1 MKSMEVED
9 SSLSSV
15 SPMTGRKMLSM
26 WLLHSDKWS
35 INTKNRILATPMA
48 VSRPGTFNRTRIQRF
63 SRLGMFAVVI
73 NSMMHGGHE
82 RSPSPADQ
90 SPLEVLAKLVPSFLA
105 GSDELP
111 AMLGHLLLHLLDLC
125 LHLLHLQLPHRR
137 WFPPPPRP
145 LLLINSELIKK
156 CKSQHFHQFMFK
168 SLRKESVRRWAVYNL
183 SFFCS
188 TACDDH
194 SEFGVWTYR
203 PIQLI
208 CVQRKPFKIC
218 SFLFDQVIPYLYNNK
233 NIIYLIFI
241 VKSLTPI
248 YSHIFLSSFRFMS
261 IHCNEKKN
269 SVFIC

>member
-26 WLLHSDKWS
+26 WLLHTDKWS

-48 VSRPGTFNRTRIQRF
+48 VSRPGTFNRTRIQGF

-137 WFPPPPRP
+137 WFPPPPPPRP

-208 CVQRKPFKIC
+208 CVQRKPFKIRH
-218 SFLFDQVIPYLYNNK
+218 F
-233 NIIYLIFI
+233 YLI
-241 VKSLTPI
+241 KSYRI
-248 YSHIFLSSFRFMS
+248 YIIIKILY
-261 IHCNEKKN
+261 I
-269 SVFIC
+269 

>member
-48 VSRPGTFNRTRIQRF
+48 VSRPGTFNRTRIQGF

-137 WFPPPPRP
+137 WFPPPPPPRP

-208 CVQRKPFKIC
+208 CVQRKPFKIRH
-218 SFLFDQVIPYLYNNK
+218 F
-233 NIIYLIFI
+233 YLI
-241 VKSLTPI
+241 KSYRI
-248 YSHIFLSSFRFMS
+248 YIIIKILY
-261 IHCNEKKN
+261 I
-269 SVFIC
+269 